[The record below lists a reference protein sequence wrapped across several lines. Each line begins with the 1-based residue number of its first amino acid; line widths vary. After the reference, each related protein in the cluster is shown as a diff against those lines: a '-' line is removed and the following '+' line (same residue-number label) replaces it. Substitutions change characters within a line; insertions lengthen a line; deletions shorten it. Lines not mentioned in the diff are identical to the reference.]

1 MKQTNEVQRCKC
13 FFLIFFNMLKLCEYG
28 QEVNHLLLMMN
39 FYTFKNISVFRVLV
53 KSVVEPKNNKSV
65 FKLIGKLMV

>member
-1 MKQTNEVQRCKC
+1 
-13 FFLIFFNMLKLCEYG
+13 
-28 QEVNHLLLMMN
+28 MMN